1 MICTHSFIEIQRKT
15 LNIFGHGPIEETV
28 IEWCQ
33 TCGALKIEHR
43 RDGNGISGEIRVPLA
58 QPKT

>member
-1 MICTHSFIEIQRKT
+1 MIHEHTFEEVQRKT

-28 IEWCQ
+28 IEWCT
-33 TCGALKIEHR
+33 TCGALKIEDR
-43 RDGNGISGEIRVPLA
+43 RDGNRVSGEIRVPLA

>member
-1 MICTHSFIEIQRKT
+1 MIHEHTFEEVQRKT
-15 LNIFGHGPIEETV
+15 FGHGPIEETV
-28 IEWCQ
+28 IEWCT